1 MIRRAGAA
9 LTTAALA
16 VAGDPMQQADLVD
29 VDIERLVAEAEQGRV
44 ESLFELG
51 LCYATGQGVSQDYIE
66 AHKLFNIAAIRG
78 SLSARERRAELAR
91 DMTAEQ
97 VAEAQRQ
104 AREWI
109 ARRA

>member
-1 MIRRAGAA
+1 M
-9 LTTAALA
+9 
-16 VAGDPMQQADLVD
+16 DQADLI
-29 VDIERLVAEAEQGRV
+29 DIERLVAAAEQGRV
-44 ESLFELG
+44 EALFELG
-51 LCYATGQGVSQDYIE
+51 LCYATGQGVAQDYIA

-109 ARRA
+109 AQRG